1 MVLAVGKP
9 CALAE
14 GSSNSL
20 CSFAVN
26 SDGFV
31 ILQNNAP
38 IKTVHI
44 GISYLVGILIKP
56 IADSFYLKCALS
68 VIHLPPTF
76 FFRKRNKNSLHGR
89 QNPISERWNSEE
101 QLQIKT
107 RQLQQNLPIQ
117 MVRLH
122 FRLNRQAAA
131 HLPAVAVVAAAT
143 PAADIIQL

>member
-26 SDGFV
+26 SDSFV

-38 IKTVHI
+38 IKNVHI

-56 IADSFYLKCALS
+56 IADRFYLKCALS

-76 FFRKRNKNSLHGR
+76 FLKKRNKNV
-89 QNPISERWNSEE
+89 
-101 QLQIKT
+101 T
-107 RQLQQNLPIQ
+107 QQDGFYQVKSTVFGLAFAEVIYDP
-117 MVRLH
+117 
-122 FRLNRQAAA
+122 
-131 HLPAVAVVAAAT
+131 
-143 PAADIIQL
+143 

>member
-20 CSFAVN
+20 CSFAVT

-38 IKTVHI
+38 IKNVHI
-44 GISYLVGILIKP
+44 GISYLVVILIKP

-76 FFRKRNKNSLHGR
+76 FLKKRNKNVTQQDGFYQVKSSVFGLTFTEVIY
-89 QNPISERWNSEE
+89 NP
-101 QLQIKT
+101 
-107 RQLQQNLPIQ
+107 
-117 MVRLH
+117 
-122 FRLNRQAAA
+122 
-131 HLPAVAVVAAAT
+131 
-143 PAADIIQL
+143 